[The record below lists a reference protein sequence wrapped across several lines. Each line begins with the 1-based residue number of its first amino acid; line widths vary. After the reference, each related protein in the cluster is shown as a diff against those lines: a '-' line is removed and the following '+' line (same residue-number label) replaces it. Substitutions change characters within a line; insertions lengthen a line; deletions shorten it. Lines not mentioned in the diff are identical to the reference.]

1 MLKKITY
8 LIGILS
14 LIGCKQREPYNP
26 PYFYH
31 ENFGKYL
38 AIEMRSN
45 EPIDADNDGL
55 YSTDVIYEFQKYIHR
70 DYNGVTLGVAK
81 RGENKMYI
89 DLALPYMKRPAQ
101 TTLEN
106 YIVYLVGR
114 FDAQINAKGTEIL
127 KSTPMQNTDGTSTET
142 ELIDFRII
150 DKNTLELTF
159 KHNRIYDVKQKK
171 WKKIEITAIYQK
183 IEQEPR
189 PVN

>member
-1 MLKKITY
+1 MQITMVC
-8 LIGILS
+8 IV
-14 LIGCKQREPYNP
+14 
-26 PYFYH
+26 H
-31 ENFGKYL
+31 
-38 AIEMRSN
+38 
-45 EPIDADNDGL
+45 
-55 YSTDVIYEFQKYIHR
+55 VIHEFQKYIHR
-70 DYNGVTLGVAK
+70 YNNRVTLGFAK
-81 RGENKMYI
+81 RGGDRMYI

-114 FDAQINAKGTEIL
+114 FEAQINAKGTEIL
-127 KSTPMQNTDGTSTET
+127 KSVPMKNSYGEITET

-159 KHNRIYDVKQKK
+159 KHDRIYDVKQKK
-171 WKKIEITAIYQK
+171 WKTIEITAIYQK